1 MEEPAFAGAYS
12 TVVIIYSLVVAAWAL
27 VHLITG
33 KAVSKALTWAVWG
46 VAAAFAVLAVLG
58 IVAMFGATQNYSSIE
73 FLGYLLLSPLI
84 PVAALWWNRGDE
96 SRAASGIYLVVCL
109 VMPVLVVRIGQVWMG
124 SSG

>member
-1 MEEPAFAGAYS
+1 MEEPVFAGAYS
-12 TVVIIYSLVVAAWAL
+12 TAVIIYSLVVAAWAL
-27 VHLITG
+27 VHLLTG

-46 VAAAFAVLAVLG
+46 VAAVFIVLALLG

-84 PVAALWWNRGDE
+84 PLAAIWWNRGDQ
-96 SRAASGIYLVVCL
+96 SRAAPGIYLVVCL

>member
-1 MEEPAFAGAYS
+1 MEEPAFAGAYC

-46 VAAAFAVLAVLG
+46 VAAAFALLAVLG

>member
-12 TVVIIYSLVVAAWAL
+12 TAVIIYSLVVAAWAFVQL
-27 VHLITG
+27 LAG
-33 KAVSKALTWAVWG
+33 KAVTRALTWAVWG
-46 VAAAFAVLAVLG
+46 VAGAFGILAVLG
-58 IVAMFGATQNYSSIE
+58 IVAMFRATQNYSSIE
-73 FLGYLLLSPLI
+73 FLGYLVFSPLI
-84 PVAALWWNRGDE
+84 PVAAIWWNRGDQ